1 MNTSL
6 INDFKSKLK
15 NNFTLGC
22 FSKTTD
28 SSIIESIGKAGWD
41 FVILD
46 MEHGPVTTET
56 LKHHVLASY
65 NAGLAPIVR
74 VESFESENI
83 GKALDLGAAGLQI
96 PSVTSAHHVNEV
108 LKRSKFYP
116 EGERGVCRFVK
127 AADYGLLPKNEYFK
141 AANESLIIIQVEGKE
156 GLDNI
161 DEILETGGFDVLFI
175 GPYDLSQS
183 LGYPG
188 EIEHPEV
195 VNEIEKICKK
205 AINKSV
211 YVGTF
216 CDSIKQVKHW
226 KDLGLK
232 YLSYSVDISIFAQSL
247 IKIKSDIEF

>member
-1 MNTSL
+1 MDPQAI
-6 INDFKSKLK
+6 INFRNKLK
-15 NNFTLGC
+15 NEFTLGC

-28 SSIIESIGKAGWD
+28 SSIIESMGKAKWD
-41 FVILD
+41 FAIID

-56 LKHHVLASY
+56 LNHHIMGAY
-65 NAGLAPIVR
+65 RGGLIPIVR
-74 VESFESENI
+74 VESVDSINI

-96 PSVTSAHHVNEV
+96 PSVSSAKHVNEV
-108 LKRSKFYP
+108 IKRSKFYP

-127 AADYGLLPKNEYFK
+127 AADYGLQPKNEYFSASNK
-141 AANESLIIIQVEGKE
+141 TLIIIQVEGKE

-188 EIEHPEV
+188 EIEHPVV

-205 AINKSV
+205 AIEKNV

-216 CDSIKQVKHW
+216 CDSISQLKHW
-226 KDLGLK
+226 KNLGLK
-232 YLSYSVDISIFAQSL
+232 YLSYSVDISIFTQAL
-247 IKIKSDIEF
+247 VDLKNNINK